1 MSPVPSPAPT
11 VPSRSRT
18 LLAALV
24 ALLAAAL
31 LVPGAASAAKVRSLT
46 PWNAQNTYRVEVDL
60 DGRSAPRLKPVAKV
74 DHVRAGQWVRITCQV
89 VGQAAYG
96 SRVWAKVN
104 GLYVPDTYLKTYT
117 DGFIQGVPTCGA
129 SDPKPAPPYVPA
141 QPTAPSHATLGLVA
155 RAVEFED
162 VGGSKYGTYKKLYP
176 STRKDVDGHSI
187 NWGTNGCSVPE
198 KLLEVEL
205 GYRSWKGKPIAY
217 YSDIFEKSC
226 DRHDFGYRNFGSKAD
241 GLELAPTAAGK
252 KAVDSRFME
261 NMNIQCKQKFDRK
274 YVEALQRGI
283 CYKVADAF
291 HLAVSRFG
299 GKNYFD

>member
-1 MSPVPSPAPT
+1 MSPVPSHRSS
-11 VPSRSRT
+11 VPPRPRR

-24 ALLAAAL
+24 AVLAAAL
-31 LVPGAASAAKVRSLT
+31 LLPGLASAAKVRAPQ
-46 PWNAQNTYRVEVDL
+46 PWNAQNTYRVEADL
-60 DGRSAPRLKPVAKV
+60 DGRAAPRLNPVARV
-74 DHVRAGQWVRITCQV
+74 DHVRAGEWVRITCQA
-89 VGQAAYG
+89 VGQTAYG
-96 SRVWAKVN
+96 SKVWAKVN
-104 GLYVPDTYLKTYT
+104 GLYVPDHYLKTYT
-117 DGFIQGVPTCGA
+117 DGFIRGVPTCGA
-129 SDPKPAPPYVPA
+129 SDPHTTPPPPPAGPA
-141 QPTAPSHATLGLVA
+141 HATLA
-155 RAVEFED
+155 AAANAVEFED
-162 VGGSKYGTYKKLYP
+162 VGGSKYRIYKGLYP
-176 STRKDVDGHSI
+176 ETTKDVDGHSI

-198 KLLEVEL
+198 KIMDVEM
-205 GYRSWKGKPIAY
+205 GYRSWKGKPVRY

-252 KAVDSRFME
+252 KAVDDRFMK

-291 HLAVSRFG
+291 HYAVKTFG